1 MTSLVTDTSAI
12 IAVLNDEPDA
22 RLYKQAFHEAD
33 LVFISFATL
42 FEAGCVAAGGR
53 FPDGVRRFDALVE
66 LLDMTPV
73 AFDDIQLRQART
85 AYALYG
91 RGSAHRANLNMG
103 DCFAYAL
110 AKSRNLPLLFKGDDF
125 VHTDIVPALKVARPF
140 P

>member
-1 MTSLVTDTSAI
+1 MTSFVTDTSAI

-22 RLYKQAFHEAD
+22 HLFKEQFHKASSV
-33 LVFISFATL
+33 LVSFATL
-42 FEAGCVAAGGR
+42 FEANCVVASER
-53 FPDGVRRFDALVE
+53 FPNGGARLEALVD

-73 AFDDIQLRQART
+73 PFDDSQLGQART

-91 RGSAHRANLNMG
+91 RGSAHRAGLNMG

-125 VHTDIVPALKVARPF
+125 IHTDIQPALKPV
-140 P
+140 

>member
-1 MTSLVTDTSAI
+1 MTSFVTDTSAI

-22 RLYKQAFHEAD
+22 LQFKQAFHEAD
-33 LVFISFATL
+33 SVLVSFATL
-42 FEAGCVAAGGR
+42 FETACVAASQR
-53 FPDGVRRFDALVE
+53 FVDGSKRLEALVD

-73 AFDDIQLRQART
+73 VFDDTQLRQASD

-91 RGSAHRANLNMG
+91 RASGHPANLNMG

-125 VHTDIVPALKVARPF
+125 IHTDIRPALKPA
-140 P
+140 